1 MEFRRVL
8 FRSYKGII
16 GLCEALV
23 GARTHA
29 TIASMSQGLPTV
41 SVAYSRKAW
50 GIMRDYYGE
59 KLGQALTVDVADL
72 DRERLREAFDKALGN
87 GRTPHLAAE
96 MKRRAMLNFKRVKD
110 YLAEASARWGKRLR
124 ILRGSSALSSAKFVF
139 MRSEK
144 GK

>member
-1 MEFRRVL
+1 MPTL
-8 FRSYKGII
+8 SASDYKGII

-87 GRTPHLAAE
+87 GRTPHLAE
-96 MKRRAMLNFKRVKD
+96 ERSEEHT
-110 YLAEASARWGKRLR
+110 Y
-124 ILRGSSALSSAKFVF
+124 ALKSL
-139 MRSEK
+139 MRS
-144 GK
+144 

>member
-1 MEFRRVL
+1 
-8 FRSYKGII
+8 
-16 GLCEALV
+16 
-23 GARTHA
+23 
-29 TIASMSQGLPTV
+29 MSQGLPTV

-87 GRTPHLAAE
+87 GRTPHLAEE

-110 YLAEASARWGKRLR
+110 
-124 ILRGSSALSSAKFVF
+124 
-139 MRSEK
+139 RSEEHTSELQSLMRISYAVF
-144 GK
+144 